1 MKIRSV
7 FSLRKWIEY
16 YLYKTQG
23 KHLSDE
29 TYLKLKFYA
38 LIGKKLDLKNPKTFN
53 EKLQWLKLYDRKP
66 EYTMMVDKYL
76 VRDYIKEKLGEEY
89 LIPLLGVWDDPDEID
104 FDKLPEQFVLKCNH
118 NSGLG
123 MYICK
128 DKSQMDIEKVKT
140 ELRKGL
146 AQDYYLSGREWP
158 YKNVRP
164 RIIAEMCMTDE
175 SKIELKDYKVMCFN
189 GKAKL
194 IQVHKGRFVDHT
206 QDFYDTNWNLL
217 DIKQGLKRS
226 DSVMP
231 RPRLLDDMLKMSELL
246 ANGISQVR
254 VDWYI
259 VSDKLYFGE
268 ITFFDASGFDEF
280 DPEGW
285 NLILGDWISL
295 PDKCK

>member
-1 MKIRSV
+1 MCTQDFLIKLSHRGLLNWIPDKMFIKLMYRIR
-7 FSLRKWIEY
+7 
-16 YLYKTQG
+16 
-23 KHLSDE
+23 
-29 TYLKLKFYA
+29 
-38 LIGKKLDLKNPKTFN
+38 IGKRLNLKKPQTFN

-66 EYTMMVDKYL
+66 EYSDMVDKYE
-76 VRDYIKEKLGEEY
+76 VKRYVAEKIGEQYI
-89 LIPLLGVWDDPDEID
+89 IPTFGVWEKFEDID
-104 FDKLPEQFVLKCNH
+104 FSSLPNQFVLKCTH
-118 NSGLG
+118 DSGGLV
-123 MYICK
+123 ICRDKLSFNK
-128 DKSQMDIEKVKT
+128 DQASLKISKSLKNN
-140 ELRKGL
+140 
-146 AQDYYLSGREWP
+146 YYWHGREWP

-194 IQVHKGRFVDHT
+194 IQVHKGRFIDHT
-206 QDFYDTNWNLL
+206 QDFYDSNWNLL